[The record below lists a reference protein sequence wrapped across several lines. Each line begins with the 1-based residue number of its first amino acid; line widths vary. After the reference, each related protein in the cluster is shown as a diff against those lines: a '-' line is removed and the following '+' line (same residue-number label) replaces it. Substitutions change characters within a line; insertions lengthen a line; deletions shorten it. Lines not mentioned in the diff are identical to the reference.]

1 MESKRAKLLQRENRI
16 GGFHGMED
24 REMVKGVILPDTNGI
39 NSRDLIHSMM
49 TIVKLL
55 FYILESC

>member
-1 MESKRAKLLQRENRI
+1 MLI
-16 GGFHGMED
+16 
-24 REMVKGVILPDTNGI
+24 KGVILPDTNRI

-55 FYILESC
+55 FYILKSC